1 MDEKNV
7 DGNFHKC
14 YGHDTRY
21 WINDNLTASINFAKL
36 QCIVETRSFNG
47 DNFPLFVFVVFSFV
61 AIFFISESRRK
72 KKETDK
78 SNITNID
85 RVSFF
90 FLLSSKESLSVLKE
104 NSSNVNKYRVDLEND
119 GITPGET
126 RSISYSELELNKQ
139 FINRDR
145 SIPIDLNHGFTEAS
159 RNAEKPMNKLYLEL
173 DVFESRQR

>member
-1 MDEKNV
+1 MYRRNPFIQWRQFSSLRLRRLFIRRD
-7 DGNFHKC
+7 FF
-14 YGHDTRY
+14 YL
-21 WINDNLTASINFAKL
+21 WITK
-36 QCIVETRSFNG
+36 
-47 DNFPLFVFVVFSFV
+47 
-61 AIFFISESRRK
+61 K